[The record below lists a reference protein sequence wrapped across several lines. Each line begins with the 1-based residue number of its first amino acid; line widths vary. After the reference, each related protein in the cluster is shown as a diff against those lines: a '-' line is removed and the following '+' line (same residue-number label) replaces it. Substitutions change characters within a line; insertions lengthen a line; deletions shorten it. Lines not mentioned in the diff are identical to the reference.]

1 MYPPR
6 MRFRSSPSSAP
17 GLAAGWLGR
26 PNRWDLVALPIVAGG
41 ALLLIYGAREMA
53 VPLADVV
60 ETPISLSPAALPG
73 YALQTTLRMLVA
85 MLASLLFTFA
95 YGTLAAKSRRL
106 GPFLVAVLDILQSV
120 PVLGFLS
127 FALLLLID
135 VVPGSAIG
143 AELAAMFAIFTSQ
156 AWNMAFSFYQSLR
169 TVPEDLLEVSR
180 SFRLPPWL
188 RFWRLEVPFAM
199 PGLVWNMMMSMSGGW
214 FFVVA
219 SEAIAV
225 GGSDVLLPG
234 IGSYVATA
242 IAAESLSAIA
252 WAIVAMLV
260 VIGLYDQLIFR
271 PLVTWAAK
279 FPFEETEAEVQPRS
293 WLLRAWRRSA
303 LSRALVAPL
312 GRLGQRAVLLG
323 APLRDRPRVHRPG
336 RQALFDAFWSLVLAA
351 GVGVGGWGL
360 VRYLGVGLSWGEVG
374 HTAWL
379 GFLTLIRVVVLIAL
393 SSLLWVPIGVAV
405 GLRPRLAQRVQ
416 PLIQFLAAFPANLL
430 FPLVVVGVVR
440 FNLSPNIWLSPLMIL
455 GAQWYVL
462 FNVIAGAQALPTD
475 LLNVGKNLQVGGWL
489 WWRRIAL
496 PAVFPYFVTG
506 AITASGGAW
515 NASIVAEIVTWGDV
529 TLVGDGLGAYIS
541 QATEA
546 GDHPRLVLGIAMM
559 CVYVVSFNFFFWRPL
574 YARAERRFRIG

>member
-1 MYPPR
+1 M
-6 MRFRSSPSSAP
+6 
-17 GLAAGWLGR
+17 
-26 PNRWDLVALPIVAGG
+26 ALPIVLGG
-41 ALLLIYGAREMA
+41 ALLLMYGAREMS
-53 VPLADVV
+53 VPLSRVV
-60 ETPISLSPAALPG
+60 QTPISLSPRALPG
-73 YALQTTLRMLVA
+73 YALQTTFRMLVA
-85 MLASLLFTFA
+85 MLASLLFTFT

-106 GPFLVAVLDILQSV
+106 GPFLIAVLDILQSV
-120 PVLGFLS
+120 PILGFLS

-135 VVPGSAIG
+135 IVPGSAIG
-143 AELAAMFAIFTSQ
+143 AELAAIFAIFTSQ

-169 TVPEDLLEVSR
+169 TVPDDLKEASR
-180 SFRLPPWL
+180 AFHLTAWL
-188 RFWRLEVPFAM
+188 RFWRLEVPFAV

-219 SEAIAV
+219 SEAITA
-225 GGSDVLLPG
+225 GGAEVLLPG

-242 IAAESLSAIA
+242 IAARSLPAIG

-260 VIGLYDQLIFR
+260 VIGLYDQLVFR

-279 FPFEETEAEVQPRS
+279 FPFEETESEVQPRS
-293 WLLRAWRRSA
+293 WLLRVWRRSA
-303 LSRALVAPL
+303 VSRAMIAPL
-312 GRLGQRAVLLG
+312 GRLGQRALLVG
-323 APLRDRPRVHRPG
+323 APRRDGTRMHRPG
-336 RQALFDAFWSLVLAA
+336 REAFFDTTWLLVLTA
-351 GVGVGGWGL
+351 GVLGGGYAL
-360 VRYLGVGLSWGEVG
+360 VTYLGAGLGWEEARHV
-374 HTAWL
+374 AWL
-379 GFLTLIRVVVLIAL
+379 GGLTLIRVFVLIVLA
-393 SSLLWVPIGVAV
+393 SLIWVPAGVAI

-430 FPLVVVGVVR
+430 FPLVVAGIVH
-440 FNLSPNIWLSPLMIL
+440 FKLSPNIWLSPLMIL

-475 LLNVGKNLQVGGWL
+475 LQQVGASLQVGGWL
-489 WWRRIAL
+489 WWKRIAL

-529 TLVGDGLGAYIS
+529 TLVGNGLGAYIT
-541 QATEA
+541 QATVA

-559 CVYVVSFNFFFWRPL
+559 SAYVVSFNFIFWRPL